1 MRVAARGG
9 GVVRTR
15 RVGHN
20 RGSDFLRKAA
30 MQHTCAEA
38 WAGHVLSSVGARS
51 QDGSRVCRRV
61 PNAENFFARLWRA
74 VSLISNID

>member
-38 WAGHVLSSVGARS
+38 WAGHVPYICRGEVARWESSVPQS
-51 QDGSRVCRRV
+51 PEC
-61 PNAENFFARLWRA
+61 
-74 VSLISNID
+74 